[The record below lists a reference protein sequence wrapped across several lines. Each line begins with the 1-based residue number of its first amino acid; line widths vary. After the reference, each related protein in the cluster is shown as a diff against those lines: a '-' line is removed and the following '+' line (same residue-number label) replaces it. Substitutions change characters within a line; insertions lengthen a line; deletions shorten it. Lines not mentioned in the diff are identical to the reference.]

1 MQIEKVF
8 PATDAAYIDASAWLE
23 ETLEQLECPM
33 KLVMQ
38 ISMCFEE
45 AFINIA
51 HYAYGK
57 DTGDMTFSI
66 SYDKG
71 IVTLCLKDHG
81 VAFDPTAKTDPDIT
95 AGMEERDIGGLGIF
109 LVKEMMDSVTYQ
121 RVDNEN
127 ILTFTKKIK
136 DE

>member
-23 ETLEQLECPM
+23 ETLERLECPM

-95 AGMEERDIGGLGIF
+95 AEMEERDIGGLGIF